1 MTEEEV
7 ISDNAAQPDA
17 AELITHLEERL
28 GTDGLK
34 SLVVGCLRASDRSR
48 AVQVINAAV
57 GNIRLPANTDRGR
70 MGRLIMEGLGRRR
83 ETVLD
88 AVQTLSRDPF
98 EWKAEAPTQKLLDEA
113 VDELNKAR
121 EGDGDDEAKRV
132 AAGKVV
138 SALQDVLDP
147 EETRRLVL
155 LNAFPDVLDH
165 MLAALQD

>member
-7 ISDNAAQPDA
+7 TPENSAQPDA

-28 GTDGLK
+28 GADGLK

-57 GNIRLPANTDRGR
+57 GNIRLPASTDRGR

-88 AVQTLSRDPF
+88 AVQIFDQFVVDVHSNVAPNRNVSVHDGFQDP
-98 EWKAEAPTQKLLDEA
+98 
-113 VDELNKAR
+113 R
-121 EGDGDDEAKRV
+121 S
-132 AAGKVV
+132 AA
-138 SALQDVLDP
+138 DI
-147 EETRRLVL
+147 E
-155 LNAFPDVLDH
+155 N
-165 MLAALQD
+165 